1 MTAFPSLIPSARTFI
16 AGAHPIS
23 EATTLNGGEE
33 RTGNSNAIV
42 AQSLKLEFKGITESD
57 ALSIVT
63 HYNAQQGA
71 YQSFAIPDVLLS
83 GLSTPAAITPTG
95 YAWVYATSPVVND
108 APLFREVTVELA
120 MVRI

>member
-1 MTAFPSLIPSARTFI
+1 MTAFPSLTPSTRTFI
-16 AGAHPIS
+16 AGARPIS

-42 AQSLKLEFKGITESD
+42 GQSLKLAFKGITEAQ
-57 ALSIVT
+57 ALLIVA
-63 HYNAQQGA
+63 HYNGQQGA

-83 GLSTPAAITPTG
+83 GLSAPAAITPTG

-108 APLFREVTVELA
+108 APLFCEVTVELT
-120 MVRI
+120 MVRV